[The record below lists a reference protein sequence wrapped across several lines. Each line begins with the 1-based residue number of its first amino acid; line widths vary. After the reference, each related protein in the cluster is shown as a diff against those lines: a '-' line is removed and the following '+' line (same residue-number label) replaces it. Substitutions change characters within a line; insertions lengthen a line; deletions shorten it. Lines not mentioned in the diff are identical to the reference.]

1 MSLVYAFLGK
11 PSYNDI
17 HLNLIESFFTT
28 LTFNVLFP
36 VRVHCFKSMRWWSN
50 GSWCKRSD
58 QPTEYTERYLNI
70 RYNKMRESTVS
81 DTFCTVNSL
90 MNHATHCQ
98 WFRIAIIIT
107 KRWIFPIDRFNNW
120 FTRWNKTLVICVISP
135 FRQPAHFLYL
145 FRMSRQEYFI
155 IAYLLNYIDV
165 DCYQMYA

>member
-1 MSLVYAFLGK
+1 MGK
-11 PSYNDI
+11 PSYDDI

-70 RYNKMRESTVS
+70 RSNKMRESTVS
-81 DTFCTVNSL
+81 DTFCTVSSL

-107 KRWIFPIDRFNNW
+107 KRWIFLIDRFNNW
-120 FTRWNKTLVICVISP
+120 FTRWNKTLVICSTTCKLLIFIPHVPTRILE
-135 FRQPAHFLYL
+135 HCL
-145 FRMSRQEYFI
+145 FAKLHWCILLPNVRLVGYF
-155 IAYLLNYIDV
+155 
-165 DCYQMYA
+165 